1 MHLLRHC
8 VFLQCAI
15 YHPLQGCWPLH
26 KSILLV
32 AGGASQSQNGQESM
46 QQAECKGKA
55 QGADADQDTG
65 DPNTGASQPHAAP
78 APDLND
84 LADSRGYAVIGP
96 DVSTS

>member
-1 MHLLRHC
+1 
-8 VFLQCAI
+8 
-15 YHPLQGCWPLH
+15 
-26 KSILLV
+26 
-32 AGGASQSQNGQESM
+32 M

>member
-1 MHLLRHC
+1 M
-8 VFLQCAI
+8 
-15 YHPLQGCWPLH
+15 H

>member
-1 MHLLRHC
+1 M
-8 VFLQCAI
+8 
-15 YHPLQGCWPLH
+15 H

-78 APDLND
+78 D